1 MGPAET
7 ALAIISAIEGLL
19 TVAQQI
25 SATDPVLQAA
35 QAAGTAIP
43 DAAHQAQFDA
53 IRASIAATKVLLAT
67 RTDPR

>member
-1 MGPAET
+1 MPAAEI
-7 ALAIISAIEGLL
+7 ALQIISAIEGLL

-25 SATDPVLQAA
+25 SATDPVLKAA

-53 IRASIAATKVLLAT
+53 IRASMTAVKATLAT
-67 RTDPR
+67 RVVQ